1 MVKKISI
8 LFWLCLIILAL
19 IACSTAATPVSVTSM
34 PSAIPPTTTMSPSAK
49 HIPPT
54 ETPTAVP
61 PTAVPPTSTATI
73 SPGNA
78 IQLFPTGQEFT
89 VTSIH
94 MVDANI
100 GWAIGG
106 LTNLGDHVLYTID
119 GGSTWKDI
127 TPPEA
132 QAASGD
138 QKTAT
143 GYFQDAQT
151 AWVIYAPYG
160 YILPSHPVVWRT
172 QDGGTTWQASQPL
185 DLSGL
190 PETFVPSDIQF
201 VGQAGWMLVHVGVGM
216 NHDYVALYHSTDSGL
231 TWTRTLDPN
240 HDGGIQPCSKTG
252 MLFTDATH
260 GWLTGDC
267 EGVAAGVLLFKSSD
281 AGATWQ
287 EVTLRE
293 PPGAQGLYTDMYV
306 ACGSYDLFFFSND
319 LGHLSVRC
327 FNFKGTPITNNYYV
341 YTTQDGGATW
351 TVSTYPGV
359 GLYFFSADTGWA
371 ISQKIQLTTDG
382 GLTWKPI
389 SDVSW
394 NPQFDFISEQI
405 GWGVAWSKGQVA
417 LVKTT
422 DGGARWTMLV
432 PTIGP

>member
-1 MVKKISI
+1 MVKKISL
-8 LFWLCLIILAL
+8 LFWLSLIILAL
-19 IACSTAATPVSVTSM
+19 AACSIAVTPVSVTSM
-34 PSAIPPTTTMSPSAK
+34 PSAIPPKPTAPPPATP
-49 HIPPT
+49 IPPT
-54 ETPTAVP
+54 ETPTAL
-61 PTAVPPTSTATI
+61 PPTSTATTL
-73 SPGNA
+73 PGNA
-78 IQLFPTGQEFT
+78 IQHFPTGQEFT

-94 MVDANI
+94 MVDANT

-106 LTNLGDHVLYTID
+106 LTNLGDHVLYTTD

-127 TPPEA
+127 TPPESVA
-132 QAASGD
+132 VSGE

-143 GYFQDAQT
+143 GFFQNAQT

-160 YILPSHPVVWRT
+160 YIRPSHPVVWRT
-172 QDGGTTWQASQPL
+172 HDGGTTWQASQPL

-267 EGVAAGVLLFKSSD
+267 EGVAMGVLLFKSND

-287 EVTLRE
+287 EVSLPE
-293 PPGAQGLYTDMYV
+293 PPGTQGLYTDMYV

-341 YTTQDGGATW
+341 YTTRDGGATW
-351 TVSTYPGV
+351 TVSTYPGI

-389 SDVSW
+389 ADVSW

-417 LVKTT
+417 LVKT
-422 DGGARWTMLV
+422 DNGGAHWTMLV
-432 PTIGP
+432 PTVGK